1 MRALVSRVS
10 GVPGRGIQHVDLAV
24 GDVERSLAFYD
35 SVLGPL
41 GLKEKFR
48 NLTYRRTEDVVYLE
62 YGVQGFG
69 LRPADGGVYRH
80 YEVGIEHLAFEVDDR
95 AEVDEAYQ
103 RCVSAGGKIQSA
115 PEEHYLDDGEDY
127 YAFFAFD
134 PDGIRVEVVC
144 DRMDMDD

>member
-1 MRALVSRVS
+1 MPA
-10 GVPGRGIQHVDLAV
+10 RGIQHVDLAV
-24 GDVERSLAFYD
+24 GDVERSVAFYD

-48 NLTYRRTEDVVYLE
+48 NLTYRGTEEVVYLE

-103 RCVSAGGKIQSA
+103 RCVSAGGKIQSP
-115 PEEHYLDDGEDY
+115 PEEHYLPT
-127 YAFFAFD
+127 ARTTT
-134 PDGIRVEVVC
+134 PSPSIRTVSASRSSAGRVRRTA
-144 DRMDMDD
+144 DANSAR